1 MITIIMFLGAIAFF
15 AAIMFS
21 PSNRTRWLLG
31 MISGLIFVGS
41 TLMIT
46 ANFHEHWGMKQV
58 TTTKTQKIYSTSS
71 QMQLALYQPVGTSGK
86 DNVYIYQTK
95 PRQKTPQHT
104 QANEFTTNRLVW
116 TDSDQATLTVKETR
130 WRFKNDF
137 YKVLFA
143 GSKMDRNLV
152 SRTNTFRYP
161 KTFVKISVKQAQ
173 ALKKQAQT
181 LKSPATQ
188 AQLKAQAAAY
198 VTAKVQAAKQ
208 QNPNLTEAQLQKLAQ
223 QAQQEYQAQMI
234 QKIDGCQIKAVIA

>member
-71 QMQLALYQPVGTSGK
+71 QMQLALYQQVGTSGK
-86 DNVYIYQTK
+86 DNVYVYQTK

-116 TDSDQATLTVKETR
+116 TDSDQATLTFKETR

-143 GSKMDRNLV
+143 GSKMDGHLI

-173 ALKKQAQT
+173 ALKKQAQA
-181 LKSPATQ
+181 LKSPTAQ
-188 AQLKAQAAAY
+188 AQLKTQAAAY
-198 VTAKVQAAKQ
+198 VTAKIQVAKQ
-208 QNPNLTEAQLQKLAQ
+208 QNPDLTEAQLQKLTQ

-234 QKIDGCQIKAVIA
+234 KKMMAAK

>member
-71 QMQLALYQPVGTSGK
+71 QMQLALYQQVGTSGK
-86 DNVYIYQTK
+86 DNAYIYQTK

-143 GSKMDRNLV
+143 GSKMDGHLI

-161 KTFVKISVKQAQ
+161 KLLLRFQSNR
-173 ALKKQAQT
+173 
-181 LKSPATQ
+181 PRR
-188 AQLKAQAAAY
+188 
-198 VTAKVQAAKQ
+198 
-208 QNPNLTEAQLQKLAQ
+208 
-223 QAQQEYQAQMI
+223 
-234 QKIDGCQIKAVIA
+234 

>member
-15 AAIMFS
+15 VSIMFA
-21 PSNRTRWLLG
+21 PNMRTRWILG
-31 MISGLIFVGS
+31 LITGLIFVGS
-41 TLMIT
+41 TVIIT
-46 ANFHEHWGMKQV
+46 ANFHDHWGMKRI
-58 TTTKTQKIYSTSS
+58 TTTKTQKIYSASS
-71 QMQLALYQPVGTSGK
+71 QMQLILYQPVGTSGK

-143 GSKMDRNLV
+143 GSKMDGKLV

-173 ALKKQAQT
+173 ALKKQAQA

-208 QNPNLTEAQLQKLAQ
+208 QNPDLTEAQLQKLTE

-234 QKIDGCQIKAVIA
+234 KKMMAAK

>member
-1 MITIIMFLGAIAFF
+1 MFLGAIAFF

-46 ANFHEHWGMKQV
+46 ANFHDHWGMKQV

-71 QMQLALYQPVGTSGK
+71 QMQLALYQQVGTSGK

-116 TDSDQATLTVKETR
+116 TDSDQATLTFKETR

-143 GSKMDRNLV
+143 GSKMDGHLI

-173 ALKKQAQT
+173 ALKKQAQA
-181 LKSPATQ
+181 LKSPTAQ
-188 AQLKAQAAAY
+188 AQLKTQAAAY
-198 VTAKVQAAKQ
+198 VTAKIQAAKQ

-234 QKIDGCQIKAVIA
+234 KKMMAAK

>member
-1 MITIIMFLGAIAFF
+1 MITVIMFIGAIAFF
-15 AAIMFS
+15 VSIMFA
-21 PSNRTRWLLG
+21 PNMRTRWILG
-31 MISGLIFVGS
+31 LITGLIFVGS
-41 TLMIT
+41 TVIIT
-46 ANFHEHWGMKQV
+46 ANFHDHWGMKRI
-58 TTTKTQKIYSTSS
+58 TTTKTQKIYSASS
-71 QMQLALYQPVGTSGK
+71 QMQLILYQPVGTSGK

-143 GSKMDRNLV
+143 GSKLDGKLV

-173 ALKKQAQT
+173 ALKKQAQA

-208 QNPNLTEAQLQKLAQ
+208 QNPDLTEAQLQKLTQ

-234 QKIDGCQIKAVIA
+234 KKMMAAK

>member
-1 MITIIMFLGAIAFF
+1 
-15 AAIMFS
+15 
-21 PSNRTRWLLG
+21 
-31 MISGLIFVGS
+31 
-41 TLMIT
+41 
-46 ANFHEHWGMKQV
+46 MKQV

-71 QMQLALYQPVGTSGK
+71 QMQLALYQQVGTSGK
-86 DNVYIYQTK
+86 DNVYVYQTK

-116 TDSDQATLTVKETR
+116 TDSDQATLTFKETR

-143 GSKMDRNLV
+143 GSKMDGHLI

-173 ALKKQAQT
+173 ALKKQAQA
-181 LKSPATQ
+181 LKSPTAQ
-188 AQLKAQAAAY
+188 AQLKTQAAAY
-198 VTAKVQAAKQ
+198 VTAKIQAAKQ
-208 QNPNLTEAQLQKLAQ
+208 QNPDLTEAQLQKLTQ

-234 QKIDGCQIKAVIA
+234 KKMMAAK

>member
-71 QMQLALYQPVGTSGK
+71 QMQLALYQQVGTSGK
-86 DNVYIYQTK
+86 DNVYVYQTK
-95 PRQKTPQHT
+95 PRKKTPQHT

-116 TDSDQATLTVKETR
+116 TDSDQATLTFKETR

-143 GSKMDRNLV
+143 GSKMDGHLI

-173 ALKKQAQT
+173 ALKKQAQA
-181 LKSPATQ
+181 LKSPTAQ
-188 AQLKAQAAAY
+188 AQLKTQAAAY
-198 VTAKVQAAKQ
+198 VTAKIQAAKQ
-208 QNPNLTEAQLQKLAQ
+208 QNPDLTEAQLQKLTQ

-234 QKIDGCQIKAVIA
+234 KKMMAAK

>member
-1 MITIIMFLGAIAFF
+1 MFLGAIAFF

-71 QMQLALYQPVGTSGK
+71 QMQLALYQQVGTSGK

-143 GSKMDRNLV
+143 GSKMDGHLI

-173 ALKKQAQT
+173 ALKKQAQA
-181 LKSPATQ
+181 LKFPAAQ
-188 AQLKAQAAAY
+188 AQLKTQAAAY
-198 VTAKVQAAKQ
+198 VTAKIQAAKQ
-208 QNPNLTEAQLQKLAQ
+208 QNPDLTEAQLQKLTQ

-234 QKIDGCQIKAVIA
+234 KKMMAAK

>member
-1 MITIIMFLGAIAFF
+1 MITVIMFIGAIAFF
-15 AAIMFS
+15 VSIMFA
-21 PSNRTRWLLG
+21 PNMRTRWILG
-31 MISGLIFVGS
+31 LITGLIFVGS
-41 TLMIT
+41 TVIIT

-71 QMQLALYQPVGTSGK
+71 QMQLALYQQVGTSGK
-86 DNVYIYQTK
+86 DNVYVYQTK

-116 TDSDQATLTVKETR
+116 TDSDQATLTFKETR

-143 GSKMDRNLV
+143 GSKMDGHLI

-173 ALKKQAQT
+173 ALK
-181 LKSPATQ
+181 SPTAQ
-188 AQLKAQAAAY
+188 AQLKTQAAAY
-198 VTAKVQAAKQ
+198 VTAKIQAAKQ
-208 QNPNLTEAQLQKLAQ
+208 QNPDLTEAQLQKLTQ

-234 QKIDGCQIKAVIA
+234 KKMMAAK

>member
-104 QANEFTTNRLVW
+104 QANEFTTNHLVW

-143 GSKMDRNLV
+143 GSKMDGNLV

-173 ALKKQAQT
+173 A
-181 LKSPATQ
+181 
-188 AQLKAQAAAY
+188 QLKAQVAAY
-198 VTAKVQAAKQ
+198 VTARVQAAKQ

-234 QKIDGCQIKAVIA
+234 KKMMAAK

>member
-31 MISGLIFVGS
+31 LISVLIFVGS

-71 QMQLALYQPVGTSGK
+71 QMQLALYQQVGTSGK
-86 DNVYIYQTK
+86 DNVYVYQTK

-116 TDSDQATLTVKETR
+116 TDSDQATLTFKETR

-143 GSKMDRNLV
+143 GSKMDGKLV

-173 ALKKQAQT
+173 ALKKQAQA
-181 LKSPATQ
+181 LKSPTAQ
-188 AQLKAQAAAY
+188 AQLKTQAAAY
-198 VTAKVQAAKQ
+198 VTAKIQAAKQ
-208 QNPNLTEAQLQKLAQ
+208 QNPDLTEAQLQKLTQ

-234 QKIDGCQIKAVIA
+234 KKMMAAK

>member
-1 MITIIMFLGAIAFF
+1 MITVIMFIGAIAFF
-15 AAIMFS
+15 VSIMFA
-21 PSNRTRWLLG
+21 PNMRTRWILG
-31 MISGLIFVGS
+31 LITGLIFVGS
-41 TLMIT
+41 TVIIT
-46 ANFHEHWGMKQV
+46 ANFHDHWGMKRI
-58 TTTKTQKIYSTSS
+58 TTTKTQKIYSASS
-71 QMQLALYQPVGTSGK
+71 QMQLILYQPVGTSGK

-143 GSKMDRNLV
+143 GSKMDGKLV

-173 ALKKQAQT
+173 TLKKQAQA

-208 QNPNLTEAQLQKLAQ
+208 QNPDLTEAQLQKLTE

-234 QKIDGCQIKAVIA
+234 KKMMAAK

>member
-1 MITIIMFLGAIAFF
+1 MITVIMFIGAIAFF
-15 AAIMFS
+15 VSIMFA
-21 PSNRTRWLLG
+21 PNMRTRWILG
-31 MISGLIFVGS
+31 LITGLIFVGS
-41 TLMIT
+41 TVIIT
-46 ANFHEHWGMKQV
+46 ANFHDHWGMKRI
-58 TTTKTQKIYSTSS
+58 TTTKTQKIYSASS
-71 QMQLALYQPVGTSGK
+71 QMQLILYQPVGTSGK

-143 GSKMDRNLV
+143 GSKMDGKLV

-173 ALKKQAQT
+173 ALKKQAQA

-208 QNPNLTEAQLQKLAQ
+208 QNPDLTEAQLQKLTQ

-234 QKIDGCQIKAVIA
+234 KKMMAAK

>member
-71 QMQLALYQPVGTSGK
+71 QMQLALYQQVGTSGK
-86 DNVYIYQTK
+86 DNVYVYQTK

-116 TDSDQATLTVKETR
+116 TDSDQATLTFKETR

-143 GSKMDRNLV
+143 GSKMDGHLI

-173 ALKKQAQT
+173 ALKKQAQA
-181 LKSPATQ
+181 LKSPTAQ
-188 AQLKAQAAAY
+188 AQLKTQAAAY

-208 QNPNLTEAQLQKLAQ
+208 QNPDLTEAQLQKLTQ

-234 QKIDGCQIKAVIA
+234 KKMMAAK

>member
-1 MITIIMFLGAIAFF
+1 MITVIMFIGAIAFF
-15 AAIMFS
+15 VSIMFA
-21 PSNRTRWLLG
+21 PNMRTRWILG
-31 MISGLIFVGS
+31 LITGLIFVGS
-41 TLMIT
+41 TVIIT
-46 ANFHEHWGMKQV
+46 ANFHDHWGMKRI
-58 TTTKTQKIYSTSS
+58 TTTKTQKIYSASS
-71 QMQLALYQPVGTSGK
+71 QIQLILYQPVGTSGK

-143 GSKMDRNLV
+143 GSKMDGKLV

-173 ALKKQAQT
+173 ALKKQAQA

-208 QNPNLTEAQLQKLAQ
+208 QNPDLTEAQLQKLTE

-234 QKIDGCQIKAVIA
+234 KKMMAAK

>member
-71 QMQLALYQPVGTSGK
+71 QMQLALYQQVGTSGK
-86 DNVYIYQTK
+86 DNVYVYQTK

-116 TDSDQATLTVKETR
+116 TDSDQATLTFKETR

-143 GSKMDRNLV
+143 GSKMDGHLI

-173 ALKKQAQT
+173 ALKKQAQA
-181 LKSPATQ
+181 LKSPTAQ
-188 AQLKAQAAAY
+188 AQLKTQAAAY
-198 VTAKVQAAKQ
+198 ATAKIQAAKQ
-208 QNPNLTEAQLQKLAQ
+208 QNPDLTEAQLQKLTQ

-234 QKIDGCQIKAVIA
+234 KKMMAAK

>member
-15 AAIMFS
+15 AAIMFA
-21 PSNRTRWLLG
+21 PNMRTRWILG
-31 MISGLIFVGS
+31 LITGLIFVGS
-41 TLMIT
+41 TVIIT
-46 ANFHEHWGMKQV
+46 ANFHDHWGMKRI
-58 TTTKTQKIYSTSS
+58 TTTKTQKIYSASS
-71 QMQLALYQPVGTSGK
+71 QMQLILYQPVGTSGK

-143 GSKMDRNLV
+143 GSKMDGKLV

-173 ALKKQAQT
+173 ALKKQAQA

-208 QNPNLTEAQLQKLAQ
+208 QNPDLTEAQLQKLTQ

-234 QKIDGCQIKAVIA
+234 KKMMAAK

>member
-1 MITIIMFLGAIAFF
+1 MITIIMLLGAIAFF

-95 PRQKTPQHT
+95 PRQKKPQHT

-143 GSKMDRNLV
+143 GSKMDGNLV

-173 ALKKQAQT
+173 ALKKQAQA
-181 LKSPATQ
+181 LKSPTAQ
-188 AQLKAQAAAY
+188 AQLKTQAAAY
-198 VTAKVQAAKQ
+198 VTAKIQAAKQ
-208 QNPNLTEAQLQKLAQ
+208 QNPDLTEAQLQKFTQ

-234 QKIDGCQIKAVIA
+234 KKMMAAK

>member
-1 MITIIMFLGAIAFF
+1 MITVIMFIGAIAFF
-15 AAIMFS
+15 VSIMFA
-21 PSNRTRWLLG
+21 PNMRTRWILG
-31 MISGLIFVGS
+31 LITGLIFVGS
-41 TLMIT
+41 TVIIT
-46 ANFHEHWGMKQV
+46 ANFHDHWGMKRI
-58 TTTKTQKIYSTSS
+58 TTTKTQKIYSASS
-71 QMQLALYQPVGTSGK
+71 QMQLILYQPVGTSGK

-143 GSKMDRNLV
+143 GSKMDGKLV

-173 ALKKQAQT
+173 ALKKQAQA

-208 QNPNLTEAQLQKLAQ
+208 QNPDLTEAQLQKLTE

-234 QKIDGCQIKAVIA
+234 KKMMAAK

>member
-1 MITIIMFLGAIAFF
+1 
-15 AAIMFS
+15 
-21 PSNRTRWLLG
+21 
-31 MISGLIFVGS
+31 
-41 TLMIT
+41 MIT
-46 ANFHEHWGMKQV
+46 ANFHEHRGMKQV

-143 GSKMDRNLV
+143 GSKMDGNLV

-173 ALKKQAQT
+173 ALK
-181 LKSPATQ
+181 SPAAQ

-198 VTAKVQAAKQ
+198 VTARVQAAKQ
-208 QNPNLTEAQLQKLAQ
+208 QNPNLTEAQLQKLTQ

-234 QKIDGCQIKAVIA
+234 KKMMAAK

>member
-143 GSKMDRNLV
+143 GSKMDGNLV

-161 KTFVKISVKQAQ
+161 NTFVKISVKQAQ
-173 ALKKQAQT
+173 ALK
-181 LKSPATQ
+181 SPAAQ

-198 VTAKVQAAKQ
+198 VTARVQAAKQ
-208 QNPNLTEAQLQKLAQ
+208 QNPNLTEAQLQKLTQ

-234 QKIDGCQIKAVIA
+234 KKMMAAK

>member
-1 MITIIMFLGAIAFF
+1 MITVIMFIGAIAFF
-15 AAIMFS
+15 VSIMFA
-21 PSNRTRWLLG
+21 PNMRTRWILG
-31 MISGLIFVGS
+31 LITGLIFVGS
-41 TLMIT
+41 TVIIT
-46 ANFHEHWGMKQV
+46 ANFHDHWGMKRI
-58 TTTKTQKIYSTSS
+58 TTTKTQKIYSASS
-71 QMQLALYQPVGTSGK
+71 QMQLILYQPVGTSGK
-86 DNVYIYQTK
+86 DNVYVYQTK

-143 GSKMDRNLV
+143 GSKMDGKLV

-173 ALKKQAQT
+173 A

-208 QNPNLTEAQLQKLAQ
+208 QNPDLTEAQLQKLTE

-234 QKIDGCQIKAVIA
+234 KKMMAAK

>member
-71 QMQLALYQPVGTSGK
+71 QMQLALYQQVGTSGK

-116 TDSDQATLTVKETR
+116 TDSDQATLTFKETR

-143 GSKMDRNLV
+143 GSKMDGHLI

-173 ALKKQAQT
+173 ALKKQAQA
-181 LKSPATQ
+181 LKSPTAQ
-188 AQLKAQAAAY
+188 AQLKTQAAAY
-198 VTAKVQAAKQ
+198 VTAKIQAAKQ
-208 QNPNLTEAQLQKLAQ
+208 QNPDLTEAQLQKLTQ

-234 QKIDGCQIKAVIA
+234 KKMMAAK

>member
-116 TDSDQATLTVKETR
+116 TDSDQASLTVKETR

-143 GSKMDRNLV
+143 GSKMDGHLI

-173 ALKKQAQT
+173 ALKKQAQA
-181 LKSPATQ
+181 LKSPTAQ
-188 AQLKAQAAAY
+188 AQLKTQAAAY
-198 VTAKVQAAKQ
+198 VTAKIQAAKQ
-208 QNPNLTEAQLQKLAQ
+208 QNPDLTEAQLQKLTQ

-234 QKIDGCQIKAVIA
+234 KKMMAAK

>member
-46 ANFHEHWGMKQV
+46 ANFHDHWGMKQV

-71 QMQLALYQPVGTSGK
+71 QMQLALYQQVGTSGK

-116 TDSDQATLTVKETR
+116 TDSDQATLTFKETR

-143 GSKMDRNLV
+143 GSKMDGHLI

-173 ALKKQAQT
+173 ALKKQAQA
-181 LKSPATQ
+181 LKSPTAQ
-188 AQLKAQAAAY
+188 AQLKTQAAAY
-198 VTAKVQAAKQ
+198 VTAKIQAAKQ
-208 QNPNLTEAQLQKLAQ
+208 QNPDLTEAQLQKLTQ

-234 QKIDGCQIKAVIA
+234 KKMMAAK

>member
-71 QMQLALYQPVGTSGK
+71 QMQLALYQQVGTSGK
-86 DNVYIYQTK
+86 DNVYVYQTK

-116 TDSDQATLTVKETR
+116 TDSDQATLTFKETR

-143 GSKMDRNLV
+143 GSKMDGHLI

-173 ALKKQAQT
+173 TLKKQAQA
-181 LKSPATQ
+181 LKSPTAQ
-188 AQLKAQAAAY
+188 AQLKTQAAAY
-198 VTAKVQAAKQ
+198 VTAKIQAAKQ
-208 QNPNLTEAQLQKLAQ
+208 QNPDLTEAQLQKLTQ

-234 QKIDGCQIKAVIA
+234 KKMMAAK

>member
-71 QMQLALYQPVGTSGK
+71 QMQLALYQQVGTSGK

-116 TDSDQATLTVKETR
+116 TDSDQATLTIKETH

-143 GSKMDRNLV
+143 GSKMDGHLI

-173 ALKKQAQT
+173 ALK
-181 LKSPATQ
+181 SPAAQ
-188 AQLKAQAAAY
+188 AQLKTQAAAY
-198 VTAKVQAAKQ
+198 VTAKIQAAKQ
-208 QNPNLTEAQLQKLAQ
+208 QNPDLTEAQLQKLTQ

-234 QKIDGCQIKAVIA
+234 KKMMAAK

>member
-1 MITIIMFLGAIAFF
+1 MITVIMFIGAIAFF
-15 AAIMFS
+15 VSIMFA
-21 PSNRTRWLLG
+21 PNMRTRWILG
-31 MISGLIFVGS
+31 LITGLIFVGS
-41 TLMIT
+41 TVMIT
-46 ANFHEHWGMKQV
+46 ANFHDHWGMKRI
-58 TTTKTQKIYSTSS
+58 TTTKTQKIYSASS
-71 QMQLALYQPVGTSGK
+71 QMQLILYQPVGTSGK
-86 DNVYIYQTK
+86 DNIYIYQTK

-143 GSKMDRNLV
+143 GSKMDGNLV

-173 ALKKQAQT
+173 ALKKQAQA
-181 LKSPATQ
+181 LKSPAVQ
-188 AQLKAQAAAY
+188 AQLKTQAAAY
-198 VTAKVQAAKQ
+198 VTARVQAAKQ

-234 QKIDGCQIKAVIA
+234 KKMMAAK

>member
-1 MITIIMFLGAIAFF
+1 MITVIMFIGAIAFF
-15 AAIMFS
+15 VSIMFA
-21 PSNRTRWLLG
+21 PNMRTRWILG
-31 MISGLIFVGS
+31 LITGLIFVGS
-41 TLMIT
+41 TVIIT
-46 ANFHEHWGMKQV
+46 ANFHDHWGMKRI
-58 TTTKTQKIYSTSS
+58 TTTKTQKIYSASS
-71 QMQLALYQPVGTSGK
+71 QMQLILYQPVGTSGK

-143 GSKMDRNLV
+143 GSKMDGKLV

-173 ALKKQAQT
+173 ALKKQAQA

-198 VTAKVQAAKQ
+198 VTARVQAAKQ
-208 QNPNLTEAQLQKLAQ
+208 QNPDLTEAQLQKLAQ

-234 QKIDGCQIKAVIA
+234 KKMMAAK

>member
-1 MITIIMFLGAIAFF
+1 MITIIMFLCAIAFF

-143 GSKMDRNLV
+143 GSKMDGNLA

-173 ALKKQAQT
+173 ALK
-181 LKSPATQ
+181 SPAAQ

-198 VTAKVQAAKQ
+198 VTARVQAAKQ
-208 QNPNLTEAQLQKLAQ
+208 QNPNLTEAQLQKLTQ

-234 QKIDGCQIKAVIA
+234 KKMMAAK

>member
-46 ANFHEHWGMKQV
+46 ANFHEHRGMKQV

-137 YKVLFA
+137 YEVLFA
-143 GSKMDRNLV
+143 DSKMDGNLV

-173 ALKKQAQT
+173 ALK
-181 LKSPATQ
+181 SPAAQ

-198 VTAKVQAAKQ
+198 VTARVQAAKQ
-208 QNPNLTEAQLQKLAQ
+208 QNPNLTEAQLQKLTQ

-234 QKIDGCQIKAVIA
+234 KKMMAAK

>member
-46 ANFHEHWGMKQV
+46 ANFHDHWGMKQV

-71 QMQLALYQPVGTSGK
+71 QMQLALYQQVGTSGK

-116 TDSDQATLTVKETR
+116 TDSDQASLTVKETR

-143 GSKMDRNLV
+143 GSKMDGHLI

-173 ALKKQAQT
+173 ALKKQAQA
-181 LKSPATQ
+181 LKSPTAQ
-188 AQLKAQAAAY
+188 AQLKTQAAAY
-198 VTAKVQAAKQ
+198 VTAKIQAAKQ
-208 QNPNLTEAQLQKLAQ
+208 QNPDLTEAQLQKLTQ

-234 QKIDGCQIKAVIA
+234 KKMMAAK

>member
-46 ANFHEHWGMKQV
+46 ANFHDHWGMKQV

-71 QMQLALYQPVGTSGK
+71 QMQLALYQQVGTSGK
-86 DNVYIYQTK
+86 DNVYVYQTK

-143 GSKMDRNLV
+143 GSKMDGHLI

-173 ALKKQAQT
+173 ALKKQAQA
-181 LKSPATQ
+181 LKSPTAQ
-188 AQLKAQAAAY
+188 AQLKTQAAAY
-198 VTAKVQAAKQ
+198 VTAKIQAAKQ
-208 QNPNLTEAQLQKLAQ
+208 QNPDLTEAQLQKLTQ

-234 QKIDGCQIKAVIA
+234 KKMMAAK

>member
-71 QMQLALYQPVGTSGK
+71 QMQLALYQQVGTSGK
-86 DNVYIYQTK
+86 DNVYVYQTK

-143 GSKMDRNLV
+143 GSKMDGHLI

-173 ALKKQAQT
+173 ALKKQAQA
-181 LKSPATQ
+181 LKSPTAQ
-188 AQLKAQAAAY
+188 AQLKTQAAAY
-198 VTAKVQAAKQ
+198 VTAKIQAAKQ
-208 QNPNLTEAQLQKLAQ
+208 QNPDLTEAQLQKLTQ

-234 QKIDGCQIKAVIA
+234 KKMMAAK

>member
-143 GSKMDRNLV
+143 GSKMDGNLV

-173 ALKKQAQT
+173 ALK
-181 LKSPATQ
+181 SPAAQ

-198 VTAKVQAAKQ
+198 VTARVQAAKQ
-208 QNPNLTEAQLQKLAQ
+208 QNPYLTEAQLQKLTQ

-234 QKIDGCQIKAVIA
+234 KKMMAAK

>member
-71 QMQLALYQPVGTSGK
+71 QMQLALYQQVGTSGK

-143 GSKMDRNLV
+143 GSKMDGHLI

-173 ALKKQAQT
+173 ALKKQAQA
-181 LKSPATQ
+181 LKFPAAQ
-188 AQLKAQAAAY
+188 AQLKTQAAAY
-198 VTAKVQAAKQ
+198 VTAKIQAAKQ
-208 QNPNLTEAQLQKLAQ
+208 QNPDLTEAQLQKLTQ

-234 QKIDGCQIKAVIA
+234 KKMMAAK

>member
-143 GSKMDRNLV
+143 GSKMDGKLV

-173 ALKKQAQT
+173 A

-208 QNPNLTEAQLQKLAQ
+208 QNPDLTEAQLQKLTQ

-234 QKIDGCQIKAVIA
+234 KKTMAAK

>member
-1 MITIIMFLGAIAFF
+1 MITVIMFIGAIAFF
-15 AAIMFS
+15 VSIMFA
-21 PSNRTRWLLG
+21 PNMRTRWILG
-31 MISGLIFVGS
+31 LITGLIFVGS
-41 TLMIT
+41 TVMIA
-46 ANFHEHWGMKQV
+46 ANFHDHWGMKRI
-58 TTTKTQKIYSTSS
+58 TTTKTQKIYSASS
-71 QMQLALYQPVGTSGK
+71 QMQLILYQPVGTSGK

-143 GSKMDRNLV
+143 GSKMDGKLV

-173 ALKKQAQT
+173 ALKKQAQA

-188 AQLKAQAAAY
+188 AQLKAQATAY

-208 QNPNLTEAQLQKLAQ
+208 QNPDLTEAQLQKLTQ

-234 QKIDGCQIKAVIA
+234 KK

>member
-1 MITIIMFLGAIAFF
+1 MITVIMFIGAIAFF
-15 AAIMFS
+15 VSIMFA
-21 PSNRTRWLLG
+21 PNMRTRWILG
-31 MISGLIFVGS
+31 LITGLIFVGS
-41 TLMIT
+41 TVIIT
-46 ANFHEHWGMKQV
+46 ANFHDHWGMKRI
-58 TTTKTQKIYSTSS
+58 TTTKTQKIYSASS
-71 QMQLALYQPVGTSGK
+71 QMQLILYQPVGTSGK

-143 GSKMDRNLV
+143 GSKMDGKLV

-173 ALKKQAQT
+173 ALKKQAQA
-181 LKSPATQ
+181 LKSPAAQ

-208 QNPNLTEAQLQKLAQ
+208 QNPDLTEAQLQKLTE

-234 QKIDGCQIKAVIA
+234 KKMMAAK